1 MEALFNSHPGTG
13 KGTRGSDSSH
23 KEEGGQKVLGPL
35 GVSDEEHELL
45 GFPLIHEG
53 QHSLSAIPASVA
65 QTALVMG
72 RVFLAA

>member
-1 MEALFNSHPGTG
+1 M
-13 KGTRGSDSSH
+13 
-23 KEEGGQKVLGPL
+23 LGPL
-35 GVSDEEHELL
+35 GVSDEEHELR

-53 QHSLSAIPASVA
+53 QHSLPAITASVA